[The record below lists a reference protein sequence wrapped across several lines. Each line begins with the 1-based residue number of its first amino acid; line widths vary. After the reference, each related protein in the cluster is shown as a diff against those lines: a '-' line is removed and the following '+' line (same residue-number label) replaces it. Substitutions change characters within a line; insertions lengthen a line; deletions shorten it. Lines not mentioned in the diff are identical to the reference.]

1 MKARIGIFVVTAAA
15 SGVAWALGLTEQYG
29 GAALLGTALVWL
41 VAGYAIATLGA
52 RARCAV
58 QVDLAQEPQTCA
70 DIGAV
75 LGELASEMGHET
87 TESRYEY
94 QRVQTLVSEA
104 IRSLSEDFRVLA
116 EHVSGQEA
124 LVQQVVEHNGEQGE
138 QFTMAS
144 FVNETSELLG
154 YFIEILVDI
163 SRQSVQAVHHI
174 DDMMVHMDG
183 MFALL
188 EDVQS
193 IASQTNLLALNA
205 AIEAARAG
213 EAGRGFA
220 VVADEVR
227 RLSQRSS
234 ALNDQIRQ
242 QVGSGKESI
251 ENVRTN
257 VAAMAGRDMSMTLQ
271 AKARVE
277 KALGDIS
284 DLNAQAEENMR
295 GVSVLS
301 SQINERVTKAVIAL
315 QFEDIVTQALQSA
328 DRHAVRLEVLQE
340 ALQLTRDLRQAVSAG
355 DDLPGRMRAMIAD
368 SHELRLERVSK
379 PVSQRSM
386 DVGDVELF

>member
-1 MKARIGIFVVTAAA
+1 MKAQLGIFLAAAALTAA
-15 SGVAWALGLTEQYG
+15 GWAAGMTEWLGG
-29 GAALLGTALVWL
+29 PSLLVCGLVWL
-41 VAGYAIATLGA
+41 AAGFGIATL
-52 RARCAV
+52 RARTRCASKV
-58 QVDLAQEPQTCA
+58 AEIEQAPACFDM
-70 DIGAV
+70 GSV
-75 LGELASEMGHET
+75 LGELADEMSHEAS
-87 TESRYEY
+87 ESRHEF

-104 IRSLSEDFRVLA
+104 IVSLSEDFRVLA

-124 LVQQVVEHNGEQGE
+124 LVQQVVDRGSEQGE
-138 QFTMAS
+138 HFTMAQ
-144 FVNETSELLG
+144 FVNETSDLLG

-174 DDMMVHMDG
+174 DDMVLHMDG

-227 RLSQRSS
+227 RLSQRS
-234 ALNDQIRQ
+234 ATLNEQICG
-242 QVGSGKESI
+242 QVGSSKEAM

-257 VAAMAGRDMSMTLQ
+257 VAAMAGRDMNMTLQ

-277 KALGDIS
+277 KALNDIS
-284 DLNAQAEENMR
+284 DINAQAEESMR

-301 SQINERVTKAVIAL
+301 NQINDRVGKAVVAL

-328 DRHAVRLEVLQE
+328 ELHASRQEVLLQ
-340 ALQLTRDLRQAVSAG
+340 ALQLPRELRQADQG
-355 DDLPGRMRAMIAD
+355 LNDLAERMRAMMIE
-368 SHELRLERVSK
+368 SRELRLERSSK
-379 PVSQRSM
+379 PVSQQSM
-386 DVGDVELF
+386 DTGDIELF